1 MHVCI
6 HTLVGLY
13 TKLVNMIKQLTVVNA
28 NAGHFGDQLTQSEVN
43 F

>member
-1 MHVCI
+1 
-6 HTLVGLY
+6 
-13 TKLVNMIKQLTVVNA
+13 VNMIKQLTVVNA